1 LASPGLDNSCSI
13 NKRVK
18 RVLKEAMGRC
28 LEDVKKERALRE
40 ILIGRENGE
49 QVMMIIKEKLEEE
62 NAERKGKM
70 ILTGVE
76 E

>member
-1 LASPGLDNSCSI
+1 
-13 NKRVK
+13 
-18 RVLKEAMGRC
+18 MGRC

>member
-1 LASPGLDNSCSI
+1 M
-13 NKRVK
+13 
-18 RVLKEAMGRC
+18 ERC
-28 LEDVKKERALRE
+28 WEDMKKEKAVRELR
-40 ILIGRENGE
+40 IGRENGE

>member
-1 LASPGLDNSCSI
+1 
-13 NKRVK
+13 
-18 RVLKEAMGRC
+18 M
-28 LEDVKKERALRE
+28 EDVKKEKSLRK
-40 ILIGRENGE
+40 ILIGCENGE
-49 QVMMIIKEKLEEE
+49 QVMMIIKEKLEED